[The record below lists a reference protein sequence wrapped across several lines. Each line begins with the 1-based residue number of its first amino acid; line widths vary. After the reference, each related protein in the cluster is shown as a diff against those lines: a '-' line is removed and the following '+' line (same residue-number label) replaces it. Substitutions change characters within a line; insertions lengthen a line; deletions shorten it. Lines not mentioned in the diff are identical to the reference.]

1 MATFTIMHLFNDS
14 VLFEIEADSFIKAVE
29 AALKAR
35 ADLQGAN
42 LRGANLR
49 GANLRGAVLRDAN
62 LQGADLRGANLWGAN
77 LRGANLRGADLQG
90 ADLQGANLWGANLRD
105 ANLQDANLQG
115 ADLRGAD
122 LQGAN
127 LRGANLRGAN
137 LRGANLRGAD
147 LRDFLS
153 TNSVQTVLTI
163 TDWGQLPDDLTLELM
178 RHDAESCGEEAM
190 TVWAKGGACPF
201 NNSVR
206 DYKFTESHAL
216 WQPGPPT
223 MRGRKLLEALWVS
236 KGGRIWD

>member
-35 ADLQGAN
+35 
-42 LRGANLR
+42 
-49 GANLRGAVLRDAN
+49 
-62 LQGADLRGANLWGAN
+62 
-77 LRGANLRGADLQG
+77 
-90 ADLQGANLWGANLRD
+90 
-105 ANLQDANLQG
+105 
-115 ADLRGAD
+115 AD

>member
-35 ADLQGAN
+35 ADLQ
-42 LRGANLR
+42 
-49 GANLRGAVLRDAN
+49 
-62 LQGADLRGANLWGAN
+62 
-77 LRGANLRGADLQG
+77 
-90 ADLQGANLWGANLRD
+90 
-105 ANLQDANLQG
+105 
-115 ADLRGAD
+115 
-122 LQGAN
+122 
-127 LRGANLRGAN
+127 GAN

>member
-62 LQGADLRGANLWGAN
+62 LQGADLQGAVLWGAN
-77 LRGANLRGADLQG
+77 L
-90 ADLQGANLWGANLRD
+90 
-105 ANLQDANLQG
+105 QD
-115 ADLRGAD
+115 
-122 LQGAN
+122 
-127 LRGANLRGAN
+127 
-137 LRGANLRGAD
+137 ANLRGAD